1 MIERLGVN
9 WRYLTDETDRR
20 AIGGLRFARRMFA
33 ALALTQFARE
43 ESLPGG

>member
-1 MIERLGVN
+1 VIERLAVN
-9 WRYLTDETDRR
+9 RRDLTDETDRR

-43 ESLPGG
+43 ESLLGG